1 MDGVDIFFNVFFWV
15 IIAVIVIPFIIA
27 IIDSFGRKKIG
38 SAIAMIIVAMAIV
51 GILWIVLA

>member
-1 MDGVDIFFNVFFWV
+1 MDRVDIFFNILFLV
-15 IIAVIVIPFIIA
+15 IIAIIVIPYVIA

>member
-1 MDGVDIFFNVFFWV
+1 MDRVDIFFNILFWV
-15 IIAVIVIPFIIA
+15 IIAIIVIPYVIA

>member
-1 MDGVDIFFNVFFWV
+1 MDRVDIFFNVLFWV
-15 IIAVIVIPFIIA
+15 IIAIIVIPYIIA

-38 SAIAMIIVAMAIV
+38 SAIAMIIIAIVIV

>member
-1 MDGVDIFFNVFFWV
+1 MDGVDIFFNILFWV
-15 IIAVIVIPFIIA
+15 IIAVIVIPFIIG